1 MSRSFVPSL
10 SRRSLVAAGALLLA
24 AGGAAAQGSAK
35 PNKLVVQ
42 VSDADPGKWGLALN
56 NTYNVMADLGA
67 ETTEVEIVVYGP
79 GIGMLKAGSAVGDR
93 IANAMKN
100 GVKVVACE
108 NTMNGQHLTKADM
121 LPNISYVQAGVVELM
136 KKQQQGWAYLR
147 P

>member
-1 MSRSFVPSL
+1 MSAFTASTI
-10 SRRSLVAAGALLLA
+10 SRRSLLAAGALLFA
-24 AGGAAAQGSAK
+24 AGSVLAQATAK

-42 VSDADPGKWGLALN
+42 VSDADPGKWSLALN

-67 ETTEVEIVVYGP
+67 DTTEVEIVVYGP

-121 LPNISYVQAGVVELM
+121 LPDISYVQAGVVELM